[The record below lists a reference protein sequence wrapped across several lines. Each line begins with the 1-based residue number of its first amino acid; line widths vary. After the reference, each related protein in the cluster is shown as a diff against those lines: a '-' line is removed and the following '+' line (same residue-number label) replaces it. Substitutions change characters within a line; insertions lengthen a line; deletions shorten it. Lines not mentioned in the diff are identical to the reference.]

1 MSSALELALVQKQ
14 ILIWCVYKVMEFIKL
29 RPIVPLVSPEK
40 VIYETPLKRS
50 FQEERNTLTYF
61 LN

>member
-50 FQEERNTLTYF
+50 FQKERNT
-61 LN
+61 